1 VKRVFLSYTAK
12 DLGAHAIA
20 AKQAAESAGWEV
32 VDHRD
37 WAPNGRPSVSECM
50 KQVDGCDALIVLSG
64 GRYGWVPTKAEGGDG
79 RRSITWLEVARARSR
94 GVAVIPLLLE
104 GAEAA
109 QVAAEPDGG
118 TQTVLAEFRGEL
130 RQSLA
135 GFFTPQPY
143 SVDVLVKQ
151 GLDAWDGRANDERMP
166 WRRRFRKAVPAIL
179 AIGLATAWLLAG
191 PLVNGRLTARPQ
203 PSLAAWLQ
211 SGQTIVVV
219 SLALALIA
227 FWSFAA
233 SRGRPQWMYR
243 VFPLS
248 SVGDAL
254 LAASIFVA
262 IAAGVGGTLAPQEKD
277 PYFEAALTS
286 ILDGVRSPGAAGA
299 LQPELWRGAKYEGDV
314 DALREFVLPVLEAR
328 RNLSDAVALAGV
340 RESLRRMNA
349 PTDVQDV
356 RVRMLVEIARFH
368 VIVIQQDAGRALAQF
383 GRSIEPLFGSVD
395 AIWRAEALFA
405 RAGWIDYWAFTNMLE
420 PLDRTGAPTYSK
432 EEVMGAFDDVL
443 KQIGDRPGRPAWVA
457 CGAKTNGSMVRARL
471 CGGATEGECVD
482 LDRRLRDA
490 VVCYESRQ
498 DHQGVQTAKHNL
510 ALRLLASGKLQEAY
524 GYFRSRF
531 DETGDRGAGLQAL
544 GIEAVASAA
553 PAGQTLDPALVEAEL
568 PKEPDRRRRGEIK
581 ACLDL
586 LAGTRRGG
594 DVQNTQSCRV
604 AFACYLTDNP
614 VANERFCGVPEI
626 PRDGAVLA
634 SGPPGPV
641 LAPKRYPARY
651 VISGKVSPS
660 RPAKDVVAECDGDV
674 EAEPSFVIDL
684 ASPARIATR
693 LVSGGDSV
701 LLVRGPTQSACAD
714 DAPIPGRGKS
724 SDAGMI
730 LEATAGRHEFFVG
743 TYAHQSLGYEAVVSV
758 GEAGR

>member
-1 VKRVFLSYTAK
+1 MKRVFLSYTAK

-20 AKQAAESAGWEV
+20 AKQAAELGGWEV

-50 KQVDGCDALIVLSG
+50 KQVDSCDALIVLSG

-94 GVAVIPLLLE
+94 GIAVIPLLLDE
-104 GAEAA
+104 SEL
-109 QVAAEPDGG
+109 AAE
-118 TQTVLAEFRGEL
+118 VAEEMRAELVAFRSEL

-135 GFFTPQPY
+135 GFFTSQPA
-143 SVDVLVKQ
+143 SVHALVRQ
-151 GLDAWDGRANDERMP
+151 GLETWDGRANDERMP
-166 WRRRFRKAVPAIL
+166 WRRRVRRAAPVIVAASL
-179 AIGLATAWLLAG
+179 VAAWILAG
-191 PLVNGRLTARPQ
+191 PIVHGRLTSRPW
-203 PSLAAWLQ
+203 PALATWLQ
-211 SGQTIVVV
+211 SGGTIVIV
-219 SLALALIA
+219 ALALGL
-227 FWSFAA
+227 AA
-233 SRGRPQWMYR
+233 IWLYAADRGRPQWMYR
-243 VFPLS
+243 IFPLS
-248 SVGDAL
+248 GLGDAL
-254 LAASIFVA
+254 LATSIFVA
-262 IAAGVGGTLAPQEKD
+262 VAATVGSALASRAGD
-277 PYFEAALTS
+277 PHFEAALTS
-286 ILDGVRSPGAAGA
+286 ILDGARTSGAAGA
-299 LQPELWRGAKYEGDV
+299 LQPERWRGARHEGDIK
-314 DALREFVLPVLEAR
+314 ALREFVLPVLEAR
-328 RNLSDAVALAGV
+328 RTLSDAVALAGV
-340 RESLRRMNA
+340 RESLRKMNA

-368 VIVIQQDAGRALAQF
+368 VIAIQQDAGKALAHF
-383 GRSIEPLFGSVD
+383 GTSIEPMFTSVD
-395 AIWRAEALFA
+395 VVWRAEALYA

-420 PLDRTGAPTYSK
+420 PLDRTGAPDYSR
-432 EEVMGAFDDVL
+432 EQVMGAFDEVL
-443 KQIGDRPGRPAWVA
+443 KEIGERPGRPAWVT

-471 CGGATEGECVD
+471 CGGTTDGECAD

-490 VVCYESRQ
+490 VACYESRQ

-544 GIEAVASAA
+544 GIEAVANAA

-568 PKEPDRRRRGEIK
+568 PKEADRRRRGEIK

-586 LAGTRRGG
+586 LGDTRRGD

-614 VANERFCGVPEI
+614 VANERFCGVPDV
-626 PRDGAVLA
+626 PREGAVLA
-634 SGPPGPV
+634 SSPPGPV
-641 LAPKRYPARY
+641 LSPGRRSARFI
-651 VISGKVSPS
+651 VSGKVSPS

-674 EAEPSFVIDL
+674 EADPSFVVEL
-684 ASPARIATR
+684 AQPVRITIR
-693 LVSGGDSV
+693 LVSAGDSV

-730 LEATAGRHEFFVG
+730 LEASAGRHEFFVG
-743 TYAHQSLGYEAVVSV
+743 TYGHQSLGYEAVIQVENSV
-758 GEAGR
+758 R